1 MIRCTQPGCGG
12 TVEDGYCVLCGMAP
26 GPAASSAAPSSVP
39 PARCAQ
45 PGCGGSIEDGYCT
58 TCGMAPAVSA
68 SPAISGA
75 GSGAAAGPPSPGG
88 PVSWASGAPPSGPSG
103 GSGGSGGSSGLPSV
117 PGAGKA
123 GVAERCAQPGC
134 GGVIEDGYCSTCGM
148 PPAARSAAPA
158 GGSVPS
164 GSGGTSGIGA
174 GSSRSGRV
182 SSGRSV
188 RTGSSRSRSSGR
200 GMLGMGLVE
209 VPRVPYRDPA
219 SAIKQNPEV
228 AENKR
233 FCSGCG
239 EPVGRSRAGRPGRT
253 DGFCPHCGAGFS
265 FTPKLGAGDLVGGQY
280 EVLGC
285 LAHGGLGWIYLA
297 RDRNVNDRWV
307 VLKGL
312 LDTGDADALA
322 AAAAERAFLAEVEH
336 PNIVKIYN
344 FVQHGGSGYIVMEYV
359 GGKPLKDVLLERR
372 KAGEES
378 LPIGQTIAYGLE
390 LLRAL
395 GYLHGLGLLYC
406 DLKPDNA
413 IQSDEQLKLIDLG
426 GVRRIEDVDSAI
438 YGTIGYQAPE
448 IADLG
453 PSISSDIYTVGRT
466 LAVLSFPFK
475 GFTTTYVDNLP
486 PRAEVPLL
494 QRFESYDRL
503 LRRATHIDPEAR
515 FADASDMADQLTGV
529 LREALSAE
537 DGRARPGPSSLF
549 GMELQA
555 IGTEVAPGSGA
566 ASGSVLGAPEPSEV
580 AAALPAPLVD
590 GADPSAGFLAGLTTA
605 EPEHLLAALQAAPHP
620 SPEVRLRLVRVRVVL
635 GDIGEAHRLLDE
647 LAADRPDDW
656 RILWYRAVA
665 VLASGNVGQAEGLF
679 DELYSLLPG
688 EAPPKLALAY
698 CRGHRGDHAGAADLY
713 ERVWRTDNGYISAA
727 FGLARARLAAG
738 DRAAAVRV
746 LDSVPNI
753 SSHHVAAQ
761 IAAVATAIRGRS
773 PAELSEPDLLGAGG
787 RLSMLKLDGERRGRL
802 VAEVLETAL
811 TWTRASG
818 ARSPRA
824 TIFDTPLTE
833 RGLRSRL
840 EETYRGLAR
849 LADTP
854 AERHALIVRAN
865 AARPRTLI

>member
-1 MIRCTQPGCGG
+1 
-12 TVEDGYCVLCGMAP
+12 
-26 GPAASSAAPSSVP
+26 
-39 PARCAQ
+39 
-45 PGCGGSIEDGYCT
+45 
-58 TCGMAPAVSA
+58 
-68 SPAISGA
+68 
-75 GSGAAAGPPSPGG
+75 
-88 PVSWASGAPPSGPSG
+88 
-103 GSGGSGGSSGLPSV
+103 
-117 PGAGKA
+117 
-123 GVAERCAQPGC
+123 
-134 GGVIEDGYCSTCGM
+134 
-148 PPAARSAAPA
+148 
-158 GGSVPS
+158 
-164 GSGGTSGIGA
+164 
-174 GSSRSGRV
+174 
-182 SSGRSV
+182 
-188 RTGSSRSRSSGR
+188 
-200 GMLGMGLVE
+200 MLGAGLVE
-209 VPRVPYRDPA
+209 VPRVPYRDP
-219 SAIKQNPEV
+219 STAIKQNPEV
-228 AENKR
+228 PENKR

-239 EPVGRSRAGRPGRT
+239 EAVGRSRGGRAGRT
-253 DGFCPHCGAGFS
+253 EGFCPNCGAGFS
-265 FTPKLGAGDLVGGQY
+265 FSPKLGPGDLAGGQY

-322 AAAAERAFLAEVEH
+322 AAAAERSFLAEVEH

-372 KAGEES
+372 QAGEDA
-378 LPIGQTIAYGLE
+378 LPVGQSIAYGLE
-390 LLRAL
+390 LLRAI
-395 GYLHGLGLLYC
+395 GYLHGVGLLYC

-448 IADLG
+448 IADRG

-475 GFTTTYVDNLP
+475 GFTSTYVDRLP
-486 PRAEVPLL
+486 DRAEVPLL

-529 LREALSAE
+529 LREVLSAE
-537 DGRARPGPSSLF
+537 DGRPRPGPSSLF
-549 GMELQA
+549 GMELRA
-555 IGTEVAPGSGA
+555 IGTELA
-566 ASGSVLGAPEPSEV
+566 AGTGSVLDAPHPAEV
-580 AAALPAPLVD
+580 ASALPTPLVD
-590 GADPSAGFLAGLTTA
+590 GADSAAGFLAGLTTA
-605 EPEHLLAALQAAPHP
+605 EPEQLVDALTAATDP
-620 SPEVRLRLVRVRVVL
+620 SPEVRLTLARVRIEL
-635 GDIGEAHRLLDE
+635 GDGGEAHRLLDE
-647 LAADRPDDW
+647 LAGERPGDW

-665 VLASGNVGQAEGLF
+665 VLASGDPGRAEGLF

-698 CRGHRGDHAGAADLY
+698 CRAHRGDHAGAAELY

-738 DRAAAVRV
+738 DRAAAVTV
-746 LDSVPNI
+746 LDSVPAI

-761 IAAVATAIRGRS
+761 VAAVATAIRGRS
-773 PAELSEPDLLGAGG
+773 PAELSEPDLVGAGG
-787 RLSMLKLDGERRGRL
+787 RLSALKLDGERRGRL

-811 TWTRASG
+811 TWARASG
-818 ARSPRA
+818 GRSRQGTLFEA
-824 TIFDTPLTE
+824 SLTE
-833 RGLRSRL
+833 RALRGRL
-840 EETYRGLAR
+840 EETYRALAR

-854 AERHALIVRAN
+854 AERHDLVVRAN